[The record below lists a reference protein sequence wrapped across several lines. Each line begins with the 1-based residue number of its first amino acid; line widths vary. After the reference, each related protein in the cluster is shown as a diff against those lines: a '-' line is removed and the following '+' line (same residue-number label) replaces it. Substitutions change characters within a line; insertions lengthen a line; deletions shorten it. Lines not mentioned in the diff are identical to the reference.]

1 MTTLEVDP
9 MAHLSPKLSGMSP
22 DVFRFEISEST
33 GYAQDWHAH
42 DCHMLLLPRQG
53 GLFLST
59 ESHTN
64 ALHVSRQAF
73 SLVPADFAHSTQAAP
88 GREKHVVLYV
98 DSHYINHQGRL
109 DGYQAFA
116 EQADRSG
123 IWQGSETLDSIL
135 RLHDQ
140 LASGCSAEA
149 FQRQVPHLNHLLFE
163 ECARLIARQQPPT
176 QHSDSQRNALLVRD
190 IQRYVREHLQDE
202 LNVDLIG
209 YQFHL
214 SRRHLTR
221 LFKACTDETLVDF
234 TNRTRVET
242 AAQLISSSSLSIL
255 EVSLAVGIDSPSY
268 LARLFKR
275 YLGLVPSD
283 LRKPH

>member
-1 MTTLEVDP
+1 
-9 MAHLSPKLSGMSP
+9 MAHRSPKLSDRSP
-22 DVFRFEISEST
+22 DVFRFEISESS

-59 ESHTN
+59 ESTPQ
-64 ALHVSRQAF
+64 ALHLSRQSF
-73 SLVPADFAHSTQAAP
+73 SLVPADFAHSTHAAP
-88 GREKHVVLYV
+88 GQEKHVALYV
-98 DSHYINHQGRL
+98 DSNFIEHQGRL
-109 DGYQAFA
+109 EGYQRFA
-116 EQADRSG
+116 EQAHRSG
-123 IWQGSETLDSIL
+123 IWQGSEALDSIL

-140 LASGCSAEA
+140 LALTSSPEA
-149 FQRQVPHLNHLLFE
+149 FQRQLPHLNHLLFE
-163 ECARLIARQQPPT
+163 ECARLIARQQPALPRT
-176 QHSDSQRNALLVRD
+176 ELQQNALLVRD

-202 LNVDLIG
+202 LSVDLIG

-221 LFKACTDETLVDF
+221 LFKAFTDETLVDF

-242 AAQLISSSSLSIL
+242 AARMISTTSRSIL
-255 EVSLAVGIDSPSY
+255 EISLAVGIDSPSY

-283 LRKPH
+283 LRKL

>member
-1 MTTLEVDP
+1 

-22 DVFRFEISEST
+22 NVFRFEISEST

-59 ESHTN
+59 ESTSN
-64 ALHVSRQAF
+64 AVHVSRQAF

-88 GREKHVVLYV
+88 GRERHITLYI
-98 DSHYINHQGRL
+98 DSNYIAHHGQL
-109 DGYQAFA
+109 AGYDRFATQAT
-116 EQADRSG
+116 RSG
-123 IWQGSETLDSIL
+123 IWQGSEALDSIL

-140 LASGCSAEA
+140 LARASSAEA
-149 FQRQVPHLNHLLFE
+149 FNRQLPHLNHLLFE
-163 ECARLIARQQPPT
+163 ECARLIARQQPT
-176 QHSDSQRNALLVRD
+176 LQGTESHRNALLVRD
-190 IQRYVREHLQDE
+190 IQMYVRDHLQDN
-202 LNVDLIG
+202 LDVDTIG

-221 LFKACTDETLVDF
+221 LFKAFAEETLVDF

-242 AAQLISSSSLSIL
+242 AARLISSTSLSIL

-275 YLGLVPSD
+275 YLGRVPSD